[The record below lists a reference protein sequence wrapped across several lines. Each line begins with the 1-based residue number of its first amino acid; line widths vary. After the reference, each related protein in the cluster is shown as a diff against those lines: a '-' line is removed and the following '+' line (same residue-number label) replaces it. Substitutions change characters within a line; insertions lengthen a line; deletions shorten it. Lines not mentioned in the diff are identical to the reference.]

1 LIVIELEGIFKQYP
15 ESETPAV
22 SDISFQVEEGE
33 TLALLGPSGSGKTTI
48 LRLIAGFEKPDKG
61 RVLLRGRDVC
71 EAGRCLP
78 PEKRGIGM
86 VFQDYA
92 LFPHL
97 TVEGNIGFGLRGLK
111 RSKREDKVHEIL
123 EMVGLPEFCR
133 RYPHELSGGQQQ
145 RIALARALAP
155 DPLLILL
162 DEPFSHLDPDMRTQ
176 MRGEV
181 SSILQRAGA
190 TAILVTHDHE
200 EAFSMASKIALLNNG
215 QLEQHASP
223 EAIYHTPLSPFVAD
237 FVGQAD
243 FITGRIQGETI
254 LSEIGPLQNKTALK
268 DEKEVMLMIRPDDID
283 LTANPEGMARVVGRQ
298 FRGSE
303 NLYAILLPSGE
314 LVHSS
319 QHSLAVYPLQSR
331 VDIKLKLTHTVAFS
345 KESVERYRQAQSSK
359 KLSAPDALG
368 GERL

>member
-1 LIVIELEGIFKQYP
+1 LSIIELQDVSKQYP
-15 ESETPAV
+15 GGKVPAV
-22 SDISFQVEEGE
+22 SDISFQVEQGE

-48 LRLIAGFEKPDKG
+48 LRLIAGFERPDRG
-61 RVLLRGRDVC
+61 RVLLKDRDVC
-71 EAGRCLP
+71 EGRRCLP

-97 TVEGNIGFGLRGLK
+97 TVEGNVGFGLRGLS
-111 RSKREDKVHEIL
+111 RARREEKVHEIL

-145 RIALARALAP
+145 RVALARALAP
-155 DPLLILL
+155 DPLMILL
-162 DEPFSHLDPDMRTQ
+162 DEPFSNLDPDMRTQ

-181 SSILQRAGA
+181 SGILKRSGS

-200 EAFSMASKIALLNNG
+200 EAFSMANRVALLNAG
-215 QLEQHASP
+215 RLEQHGSP

-243 FITGRIQGETI
+243 FISGRIQGEKI
-254 LSEIGPLQNKTALK
+254 LSELGVLQNKTRLSG
-268 DEKEVMLMIRPDDID
+268 EKEIMLMIRPDDID
-283 LTANPEGMARVVGRQ
+283 LVPHAKGIAAVVERQ

-303 NLYAILLPSGE
+303 NLYKILLPSGE
-314 LVHSS
+314 TVHSS
-319 QHSLAVYPLQSR
+319 QHSLAVYALESR
-331 VDIKLKLTHTVAFS
+331 VDIRLKLTHTVVFDKMA
-345 KESVERYRQAQSSK
+345 VERYRKTQSSA
-359 KLSAPDALG
+359 KLKPASPLDKLPV
-368 GERL
+368 